1 MKDNKSE
8 VARFREEQ
16 RLREEAAQRG
26 LTGTAMVASHEII
39 TAKMEREA
47 ARILKRLAE
56 LPDDEARRAYIQRV

>member
-1 MKDNKSE
+1 MKEHKSE

-26 LTGTAMVASHEII
+26 LTGTAIVAQHEII

-47 ARILKRLAE
+47 AMILKKLAE
-56 LPDDEARRAYIQRV
+56 LPDEARRAYLQRV